1 MTTMKERTT
10 IQGGGA
16 DGRQWGGR
24 ARQRRGRMRRG
35 EAVEGA

>member
-16 DGRQWGGR
+16 DGQQWEGGH
-24 ARQRRGRMRRG
+24 GNG
-35 EAVEGA
+35 GGG